1 MHSRNPRCGGT
12 AAVLSL
18 LAFLL
23 SGCMPPE
30 GDHDATFFAF
40 GTRVEVK
47 LRGVTE
53 VHAGNAF
60 RVLGA
65 EFQRMHHEWHPWESG
80 ALTDLNAELAR
91 GGRARTTKDL
101 AELIDVSTRLEQA
114 SMGRFNPAIGAL
126 VALWGFHTSDY
137 PITDPPPSDSAIADR
152 LAWQPSMQSLALD
165 GRNVRALKRGVQL
178 DFSGI
183 AKGLAV
189 RRACERLAEV
199 EITDALV
206 NAGGDVLVC
215 GPPARPWRIAVA
227 RPGGGILTWMELSE
241 PLAVFTSG
249 NDYRYGEFNGE
260 RYAHLLDPFT
270 GLPVDAVMQ
279 ATVIDD
285 DPLRADAG
293 ATALVVAGPD
303 AWQMVAESMGLERA
317 MVVDADGEIYG
328 SEGLR
333 ERVASP

>member
-1 MHSRNPRCGGT
+1 
-12 AAVLSL
+12 
-18 LAFLL
+18 
-23 SGCMPPE
+23 MPPE
-30 GDHDATFFAF
+30 GDHEATFFAF
-40 GTRVEVK
+40 GTRVEVQ

-60 RVLGA
+60 RRLGA
-65 EFQRMHHEWHPWESG
+65 EFQRMHREWHPWEPG
-80 ALTDLNAELAR
+80 ALTELNAELAR
-91 GGRARTTKDL
+91 GGRMQTTQEL
-101 AELIDVSTRLEQA
+101 AEMIEVSRRFEES

-137 PITDPPPSDSAIADR
+137 PITDPPPDSEEIADR

-189 RRACERLAEV
+189 RRACELLAEV

-215 GPPARPWRIAVA
+215 GRPARPWRIAVA
-227 RPGGGILTWMELSE
+227 KPGGGILTSMELSE

-249 NDYRYGEFNGE
+249 NDYRYGEFDGE

-270 GLPVDAVMQ
+270 GRPVDAVMQ
-279 ATVIDD
+279 ATVIDE

-303 AWQMVAESMGLERA
+303 AWQMVAESMGVKRA
-317 MVVDADGEIYG
+317 MVVDADGRIHW

-333 ERVASP
+333 EWVASP

>member
-1 MHSRNPRCGGT
+1 
-12 AAVLSL
+12 
-18 LAFLL
+18 
-23 SGCMPPE
+23 MPPE
-30 GDHDATFFAF
+30 GDHEATFFAF
-40 GTRVEVK
+40 GTRVEVQ
-47 LRGVTE
+47 LRAVTE

-60 RVLGA
+60 RRLGA
-65 EFQRMHHEWHPWESG
+65 EFQRMHREWHPWEPG
-80 ALTDLNAELAR
+80 ALTELNAELAR
-91 GGRARTTKDL
+91 GGRMRTTQEL
-101 AELIDVSTRLEQA
+101 AEMIEVSRRFEES

-137 PITDPPPSDSAIADR
+137 PITDPPPDSDEIADR

-165 GRNVRALKRGVQL
+165 GRSVRALKRGVQL

-189 RRACERLAEV
+189 RRACELLAEV

-215 GPPARPWRIAVA
+215 GPPARPWRVAVA
-227 RPGGGILTWMELSE
+227 KPGGGILTWMELSE

-249 NDYRYGEFNGE
+249 NDYRYGEFDGE

-270 GLPVDAVMQ
+270 GRPVDAVMQ
-279 ATVIDD
+279 ATVIDE
-285 DPLRADAG
+285 DPLRADGG

-303 AWQMVAESMGLERA
+303 AWQMVAESMGVERA
-317 MVVDADGEIYG
+317 MVVDADGRIHW

-333 ERVASP
+333 EWVASP